1 MPANIRICPFSLHRS
16 FEYTPPDAAY
26 HLNVRPVMTKHF
38 TAKPQAH
45 AGSVGALRRI
55 ALIALLAAS
64 ASGCGGTQDVP
75 VPGGNAG
82 AGPSAS
88 IASDP
93 DVRTAIVLPVQGRHL
108 VLTEMRGMLT
118 SVQGYVD
125 AAARG
130 DTAGMRAAAQAS
142 GMAAARDL
150 DPAMQQRLPAEFL
163 RLGMSTHA
171 AWDSLAADVSRGV
184 PTGQAL
190 GRLGTIMGN
199 CVACHAQY
207 RINVER

>member
-1 MPANIRICPFSLHRS
+1 MKHFDAASPSYQVSSVSLRRAVLVTLLTAAAAGCGDKQDMPANGRIA
-16 FEYTPPDAAY
+16 DA
-26 HLNVRPVMTKHF
+26 
-38 TAKPQAH
+38 
-45 AGSVGALRRI
+45 SSS
-55 ALIALLAAS
+55 ALIA
-64 ASGCGGTQDVP
+64 P
-75 VPGGNAG
+75 
-82 AGPSAS
+82 
-88 IASDP
+88 DP
-93 DVRTAIVLPVQGRHL
+93 DVRIAMRLPAQGRHL

-150 DPAMQQRLPAEFL
+150 DPAMQQRLPPEFL

-184 PTGQAL
+184 PTEQAL
-190 GRLGTIMGN
+190 GRLGTIMKN

>member
-1 MPANIRICPFSLHRS
+1 MLQ
-16 FEYTPPDAAY
+16 
-26 HLNVRPVMTKHF
+26 HF
-38 TAKPQAH
+38 TTGPQAH
-45 AGSVGALRRI
+45 QGSGGALRRI
-55 ALIALLAAS
+55 ALIALLTVA

-75 VPGGNAG
+75 VRGGNAG
-82 AGPSAS
+82 PGSSAS

-93 DVRTAIVLPVQGRHL
+93 DGRTAIVLPVQGRHL

-171 AWDSLAADVSRGV
+171 AWDSLAVDVSRGV
-184 PTGQAL
+184 PTGKTL
-190 GRLGTIMGN
+190 TRLGAIMGN
-199 CVACHAQY
+199 CVACHAQF

>member
-1 MPANIRICPFSLHRS
+1 
-16 FEYTPPDAAY
+16 
-26 HLNVRPVMTKHF
+26 MTKPF
-38 TAKPQAH
+38 NAEPPAH
-45 AGSVGALRRI
+45 EVSVVSLRLI
-55 ALIALLAAS
+55 ALIAVLAAS
-64 ASGCGGTQDVP
+64 ASGCGGTQDMP
-75 VPGGNAG
+75 VRGGNAG
-82 AGPSAS
+82 AGASAS

-93 DVRTAIVLPVQGRHL
+93 DVRIAVVLPVQGRHL
-108 VLTEMRGMLT
+108 ILTEMRGMLT

-171 AWDSLAADVSRGV
+171 AWDSLAADVSRGA
-184 PTGQAL
+184 PTGRTL
-190 GRLGTIMGN
+190 GRLGTIMSN
-199 CVACHAQY
+199 CVACHTQY

>member
-1 MPANIRICPFSLHRS
+1 
-16 FEYTPPDAAY
+16 
-26 HLNVRPVMTKHF
+26 MTKPF
-38 TAKPQAH
+38 NTEPQAH
-45 AGSVGALRRI
+45 EVSFVSLRLI
-55 ALIALLAAS
+55 ALIASLAAS
-64 ASGCGGTQDVP
+64 AVGCGGKQDMP
-75 VPGGNAG
+75 VRGGNAVG
-82 AGPSAS
+82 GPAAS

-93 DVRTAIVLPVQGRHL
+93 DVRIAVVLPVQGRHL
-108 VLTEMRGMLT
+108 ILAEMRGMLT
-118 SVQGYVD
+118 SVQQYVD
-125 AAARG
+125 AAARR

-171 AWDSLAADVSRGV
+171 AWDSLAADVSRGL
-184 PTGQAL
+184 PTGQTL